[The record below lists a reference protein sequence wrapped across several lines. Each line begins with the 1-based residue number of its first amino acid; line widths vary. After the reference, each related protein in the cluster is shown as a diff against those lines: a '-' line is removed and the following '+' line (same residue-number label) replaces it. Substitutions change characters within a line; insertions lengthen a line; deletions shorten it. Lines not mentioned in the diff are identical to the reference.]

1 MEPTSIVV
9 MAGAAFKLIDTL
21 VDALRNGDD
30 PSTPEQVDAA
40 VASMNAAVNKLGDL
54 ATELK
59 AKKDAED
66 DDTRDE
72 A

>member
-1 MEPTSIVV
+1 MEPTSVV
-9 MAGAAFKLIDTL
+9 VLAGAAFKLIDTL
-21 VDALRNGDD
+21 VDALSNGDD

-59 AKKDAED
+59 AKKTNDG
-66 DDTRDE
+66 RDE
-72 A
+72 G